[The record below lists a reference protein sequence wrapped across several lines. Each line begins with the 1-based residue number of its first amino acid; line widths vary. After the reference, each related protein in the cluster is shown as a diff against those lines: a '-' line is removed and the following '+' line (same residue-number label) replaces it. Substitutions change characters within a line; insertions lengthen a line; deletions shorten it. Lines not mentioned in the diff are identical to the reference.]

1 MLDRVAIDKIKIY
14 ELIRRK
20 EYEEAGFYIDNVR
33 KVIELAAKK
42 RVNKYIEE
50 NIIFKDEEELF
61 FKIIENN
68 INNKLIKDNGFV
80 LMNENDV
87 EIMKERLAKFKS
99 ITNKKKK

>member
-1 MLDRVAIDKIKIY
+1 M
-14 ELIRRK
+14 
-20 EYEEAGFYIDNVR
+20 R

-50 NIIFKDEEELF
+50 KIIFKDEEELF
-61 FKIIENN
+61 FTIIENN

-87 EIMKERLAKFKS
+87 EMVKERLAKFKS
-99 ITNKKKK
+99 ITNKKRSK